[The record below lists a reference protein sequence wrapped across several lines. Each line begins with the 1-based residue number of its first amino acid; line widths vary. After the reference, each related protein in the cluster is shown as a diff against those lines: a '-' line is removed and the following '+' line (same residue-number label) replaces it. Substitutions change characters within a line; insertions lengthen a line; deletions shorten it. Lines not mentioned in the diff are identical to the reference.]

1 MNEEKKSS
9 SGIRTAKGL
18 FAWVLVLVAMAAI
31 SLGGAGQGA
40 AEAGG
45 DMDAVESSLPGPE
58 AGGDMD
64 AVEGSLPAGAP
75 AFAAAGGGADPTPS
89 PEATESVTP
98 GGKIQSIA
106 FKKEMRIQ
114 DALQFLAARYEK
126 NIVPSSKVDG
136 GITITNLYDVTFE
149 QALDAILGYGFKYEQ
164 QGNFINVYTAEEY
177 KKIQD
182 DPDRMIYEVFTL
194 YYITAEEASKL
205 IKPVLSGGA
214 QAQIQL
220 SSPAEKK
227 ISGGGGGSAGGG
239 AGAGSSLSGG
249 GGGDTMALHDTIV
262 VFDYPENIER
272 AKDVLQSLDVR
283 PKQVLVEAT
292 ILAVVLTEGMELGV
306 DWNLMAGVALDGT
319 AATDDIINTA
329 GQVNRGELASYPIAS
344 LKGAS
349 MAAGTPIE
357 TFGFASQGG
366 KGLRLGITTGDV
378 RVFVTALESVTDT
391 TVLANPKIL
400 TVNKQEGTIQ
410 IGTRLGYR
418 SSTTIGQ
425 GGVATEGEVKFLDAG
440 TVLTFRPY
448 IGNDGYIR
456 MDIHPKDSSAAL
468 NDDGVPTEN
477 VTQCKTNIIVKDGE
491 TIVIGGLFRDVVTAT
506 RKQVPLLGDIPII
519 GALFRGK
526 SDSVRREEVIVL
538 LTTHI
543 IEEPSEVEGD
553 ARAEDVRRKRFGA
566 KDELQSI
573 SRAKMAEDRYAKAAR
588 YYTEGDNESAMKELS
603 VALRLRPAYLEAIRL
618 KEKIIGETD
627 PDEAKK
633 LERIVLEEIDL
644 KEAPKWIR
652 R

>member
-45 DMDAVESSLPGPE
+45 DMDAVES
-58 AGGDMD
+58 
-64 AVEGSLPAGAP
+64 SLPAGAP

-283 PKQVLVEAT
+283 PQQVLVEAT

-306 DWNLMAGVALDGT
+306 DWSLAAGVSLAGT
-319 AATDDIINTA
+319 AATEDIVSVGTVDRGDTA
-329 GQVNRGELASYPIAS
+329 TSPIAG
-344 LKGAS
+344 LKDGAITK
-349 MAAGTPIE
+349 GTPIE

-627 PDEAKK
+627 PDGAKK
-633 LERIVLEEIDL
+633 LERIVLEDIDK